1 MTLALGLDVGGSTTR
16 AVVVSASGSVLGS
29 ARGPGA
35 NPVVYGE
42 AAVSTIAAAVR
53 QAVADLRVEASVMG
67 IAGGLGGF
75 DGDFARMWA
84 SLGVPPPRLV
94 SDVELAFVSGTAS
107 RTGSVLLAGTGA
119 AASHVVDRV
128 AVATADGHGWLLG
141 DLGSGVWLGREA
153 VRHLLTTIDQASSG
167 GLLAARVLEGLFGE
181 PRPMTRETASE
192 AIHRVHAAPVP
203 TLASLAPLV
212 LAAAEHDPHA
222 ADILDRAAAHL
233 QETLAT
239 VRPKDDDS
247 PIVLAGGLLAQ
258 GSPLAARLP
267 YPTIT
272 HAGDAARAAA
282 WLALHDL
289 SLDTPHPREVRT

>member
-1 MTLALGLDVGGSTTR
+1 MSLALGLDVGGSTTR
-16 AVVVSASGSVLGS
+16 AVVLSASGSVLGS

-35 NPVVYGE
+35 NPVVYGS
-42 AAVSTIAAAVR
+42 AAVTTIASVVR

-67 IAGGLGGF
+67 IAGGLGSHTAAF
-75 DGDFARMWA
+75 SRMWA
-84 SLGVPPPRLV
+84 SLGVPSPRLV

-119 AASHVVDRV
+119 VASHVVDRV

-153 VRHLLTTIDQASSG
+153 VRHVLAEID
-167 GLLAARVLEGLFGE
+167 LARDGHLSACVLEGLFGE
-181 PRPMTRETASE
+181 RRSMTRETASE
-192 AIHRVHAAPVP
+192 VIHRVHAAPVP

-212 LAAAEHDPHA
+212 LGAAEHDPHA
-222 ADILDRAAAHL
+222 ADILDRAAGHL
-233 QETLAT
+233 RETLAT
-239 VRPKDDDS
+239 VRPEGDDS
-247 PIVLAGGLLAQ
+247 PIVLAGGLLTP

-267 YPTIT
+267 YPMIT